1 MATLSQSQ
9 LARLWIQAGGDPSQA
24 GTASAVALAESSG
37 NTSATNHNTDGST
50 DLGGWQINNKAHPQY
65 NQQQLLGNPLYNAKA
80 AVAISSN
87 GKDWGP
93 WVTYKTGAYK
103 KYLSGFR
110 GPARSGTVPGS
121 INAGDAAAAAKLE
134 GEGITS
140 QSGGV
145 LGAVGLGALGDT
157 LNILSNP
164 IRLGKILAGGVILLI
179 ALDRLSGIKAI
190 PTPIPV

>member
-1 MATLSQSQ
+1 MATLSQAQ
-9 LARLWIQAGGDPSQA
+9 IARLWIQAGGDPSQA

-37 NTSATNHNTDGST
+37 NTSATNHNTNGST
-50 DLGGWQINNKAHPQY
+50 DLGTWQINNSAHPTY
-65 NQQQLLGNPLYNAKA
+65 NQQQLLSNPLYNAKA

-121 INAGDAAAAAKLE
+121 TNTGDAAAAAKLE
-134 GEGITS
+134 SEGITT
-140 QSGGV
+140 QSGGI
-145 LGAVGLGALGDT
+145 LGSLLGGGVGST
-157 LNILSNP
+157 LELVENP
-164 IRLGKILAGGVILLI
+164 IRIGKILIGGVLLII

-190 PTPIPV
+190 PIPV